1 MRHHRTTEP
10 GLTVAGANPVLELLR
25 SGTSVERVVIG
36 PGPRRPEI
44 LAEARRRGV
53 PFVETDRAGIDRLAG
68 RQGHQGTV
76 AYAPPFPYR
85 VLEEVATVEARCI
98 LVLDGI
104 QDPRNLGAI
113 LRTARAAGVGGVVL
127 PQDRSVGVTSV
138 VVGASAGTLFG
149 LRIARVPNLVQA
161 MKRLKALGFWLTG
174 LVPAATRSLFELVDL
189 DRVALVVG
197 GEGDGLRPLVR
208 RTCDFEV
215 RIPMSPGVESLNVS
229 VAAGVALFELCR
241 RTGQLR

>member
-1 MRHHRTTEP
+1 MRQHRTTEP
-10 GLTVAGANPVLELLR
+10 ALVVTGANPVLELLR
-25 SGTSVERVVIG
+25 SGAPVERLVIG
-36 PGPRRPEI
+36 PGPRR
-44 LAEARRRGV
+44 AELVSESRRRGV
-53 PFVETDRAGIDRLAG
+53 AHVEGDRATLDRLAG
-68 RQGHQGTV
+68 RGGHQGTV
-76 AYAPPFPYR
+76 AYAPPFRYR
-85 VLEEVATVEARCI
+85 ALEDVDVAGARCI

-127 PQDRSVGVTSV
+127 PQDRSCGITSV

-161 MKRLKALGFWLTG
+161 MKRLKAKGFWLTG

-215 RIPMSPGVESLNVS
+215 RIPMATGVESLNVS

-241 RTGQLR
+241 KTGQLP

>member
-1 MRHHRTTEP
+1 VVT
-10 GLTVAGANPVLELLR
+10 GANPVLELLR
-25 SGTSVERVVIG
+25 SGAPVERLVIG
-36 PGPRRPEI
+36 PGPRR
-44 LAEARRRGV
+44 AELVSESRRRGV
-53 PFVETDRAGIDRLAG
+53 AHVEGDRAILDRLAG
-68 RQGHQGTV
+68 RGGHQGTV
-76 AYAPPFPYR
+76 AYAPPFRYR
-85 VLEEVATVEARCI
+85 ALEDVDAAGARCI

-127 PQDRSVGVTSV
+127 PQDRSCGITSV

-161 MKRLKALGFWLTG
+161 MKRLKADGFWLTG

-215 RIPMSPGVESLNVS
+215 RIPMAAGVESLNVS

-241 RTGQLR
+241 KTGQLP

>member
-1 MRHHRTTEP
+1 MRHRRTTEP
-10 GLTVAGANPVLELLR
+10 RLTVAGANPVLELLR

-36 PGPRRPEI
+36 PGPRRAEI

-68 RQGHQGTV
+68 RPGHQGTV

-149 LRIARVPNLVQA
+149 LSIARVPNLVQA
-161 MKRLKALGFWLTG
+161 MKRLGTLGFWLTG
-174 LVPAATRSLFELVDL
+174 LVPTASRSLFDL
-189 DRVALVVG
+189 DQLDRIGLVVG

>member
-1 MRHHRTTEP
+1 MRHRRTTEP
-10 GLTVAGANPVLELLR
+10 RLTVAGANPVLELLR

-36 PGPRRPEI
+36 PGPRRAEI

-68 RQGHQGTV
+68 RPGHQGTV

-149 LRIARVPNLVQA
+149 LSIARVPNLVQA
-161 MKRLKALGFWLTG
+161 MKRLGTLGFWLTG
-174 LVPAATRSLFELVDL
+174 LVPTASRSLFDL
-189 DRVALVVG
+189 DQLDRIGLVVG

-215 RIPMSPGVESLNVS
+215 RIPMSSGVESLNVS

>member
-1 MRHHRTTEP
+1 MRQRRTTEP
-10 GLTVAGANPVLELLR
+10 ALVVTGANPVLELLR
-25 SGTSVERVVIG
+25 SGAPVERVVIG
-36 PGPRRPEI
+36 PGPRRTE
-44 LAEARRRGV
+44 LMSETRRRGV
-53 PFVETDRAGIDRLAG
+53 PCVEGDRATLDRLAG
-68 RQGHQGTV
+68 RAGHQGTV
-76 AYAPPFPYR
+76 AYAPPFRYR
-85 VLEEVATVEARCI
+85 ALEDIDAASVRCI

-127 PQDRSVGVTSV
+127 PQDRSCGITSV

-161 MKRLKALGFWLTG
+161 MKRLKAVGFWLTG
-174 LVPAATRSLFELVDL
+174 LVPAATRSLFELTEL
-189 DRVALVVG
+189 DRIALVVG
-197 GEGDGLRPLVR
+197 GEGDGLRALVR

-215 RIPMSPGVESLNVS
+215 RIPMAAGVESLNVS

-241 RTGQLR
+241 KAGQLP